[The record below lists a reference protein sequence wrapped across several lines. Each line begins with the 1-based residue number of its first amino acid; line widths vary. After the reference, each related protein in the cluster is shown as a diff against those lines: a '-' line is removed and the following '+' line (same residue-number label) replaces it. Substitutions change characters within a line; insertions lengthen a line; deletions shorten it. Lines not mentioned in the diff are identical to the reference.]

1 MKLSRRFSLGHVT
14 QGLIL
19 LTSGMLASQVAQANP
34 AFARQYGMS
43 CITCHAAFPRLNSFG
58 EQFLADNIRLPN
70 WREQIGVDT
79 GDDRLMLPKFPQ
91 LAFRAQAYVQT
102 REGEAQ
108 TGSGTATTTT
118 ANPGADF
125 QAPFLIKLLAGSPLS
140 EHISYYFYAIF
151 AEKGGN
157 GETIVED
164 AWITHDNLFN
174 SGVGMMLGQF
184 QVSDLMFPRETRLTV
199 QDFIPYRMAGIT
211 YERGIT
217 FDANAGPISLALGIV
232 NGNGIEA
239 NAKVNSPGFGRPD
252 RAFDNNS
259 SKTVFSRIGTEL
271 GPVRIGLFGLT
282 GKQRS
287 FNGTRNTDKRIIGLD
302 LSGNHNDQV
311 FWFMQLLQNRW
322 DDFLIQGQ
330 TADWNG
336 GFAGVDYIYDD
347 RWAYSLLYSYA
358 NAKDLANSGTV
369 YEGIDLNTFTVTA
382 SYYFMRNIKGVIEV
396 NLDMQSVDSN
406 PNDGFGHD
414 TKEGYFLLGFDTA
427 F

>member
-1 MKLSRRFSLGHVT
+1 MHANTLATATLK
-14 QGLIL
+14 GLIL
-19 LTSGMLASQVAQANP
+19 LLLGILATHTAQANP

-43 CITCHAAFPRLNSFG
+43 CTVCHAAFPRLNRFG

-79 GDDRLMLPKFPQ
+79 GDERLMLPKFPQ
-91 LAFRAQAYVQT
+91 LAFRAQAYVQS
-102 REGEAQ
+102 REAEAQ
-108 TGSGTATTTT
+108 TGGATT
-118 ANPGADF
+118 ADPGTDF
-125 QAPFLIKLLAGSPLS
+125 QAPYLIKLLAGSPLS

-164 AWITHDNLFN
+164 AWITHDDLFG

-184 QVSDLMFPRETRLTV
+184 QISDLMFPRETRLTV

-211 YERGIT
+211 YDRGVT
-217 FDANAGPISLALGIV
+217 FDTDAGPMSLALGVV

-252 RAFDNNS
+252 RAFDNDS
-259 SKTVFSRIGTEL
+259 AKSVFGRIGTEL
-271 GPVRIGLFGLT
+271 GPVRMGLFALSGE
-282 GKQRS
+282 QR
-287 FNGTRNTDKRIIGLD
+287 NAADTRNTDKQIIGLD
-302 LSGNHNDQV
+302 VSANHNDRL
-311 FWFMQLLQNRW
+311 FWFVQLLQNRW
-322 DDFLIQGQ
+322 DDFLVQGQ
-330 TADWNG
+330 NVEWNG
-336 GFAGVDYIYDD
+336 GFAGMDYVHDD
-347 RWAYSLLYSYA
+347 RWTYSLLYSYA
-358 NAKDLANSGTV
+358 DANDLANSGTV
-369 YEGIDLNTFTVTA
+369 YQGIDLNTLTLTA
-382 SYYFMRNIKGVIEV
+382 SYYFMRNVKGIIEV
-396 NLDMQSVDSN
+396 NADLQKVDNN